1 MEFYIVLFSVLAL
14 IIVFLAIILIRAIN
28 FKPLPV
34 ELDDTTEIDFDK
46 ETVISNLQTLI
57 KFKTVSNVDSSLED
71 ENEFNGFVAK
81 LPELYPAV
89 FANCEL
95 KKFEG
100 RALLFKWT
108 GKSSEKPSVMMSHYD
123 VVPVNEELWSVPAFE
138 GLIKDGVMYGR
149 GVVDTKVT
157 FNAVMTSVN
166 KLILEGF
173 VPENDV
179 YLAFSGGEEIN
190 GIGAVNIVNYFKE
203 NGIEPNLVVD
213 EGGGVVEN
221 VFPGVKEPCAVVG
234 IAEKGMMVVEYSTS
248 CHGGHA
254 SAPKPHTPVGILS
267 KACCKV
273 ENNPFKMHITEPV
286 SKMFNVLGRKS
297 TFLYRVIF
305 ANHWAFGWV
314 LDLLG
319 KKQGGEMNAL
329 LRTTIAF
336 TQMEGSKAQN
346 VIPAKARMVCNMRLN
361 PSDTVDGALERLK
374 KTVNDENVDINVILG
389 VNPSRVSQTECDSY
403 KKVEKAILN
412 TWKGSVVA
420 PYLMVQCSDSRHYGK
435 ISDKVYRFSACD
447 LTSEER
453 AGVHGI
459 DEHLRLDAIIRSVE
473 FYLRL
478 LKQC

>member
-1 MEFYIVLFSVLAL
+1 
-14 IIVFLAIILIRAIN
+14 
-28 FKPLPV
+28 
-34 ELDDTTEIDFDK
+34 
-46 ETVISNLQTLI
+46 
-57 KFKTVSNVDSSLED
+57 
-71 ENEFNGFVAK
+71 
-81 LPELYPAV
+81 
-89 FANCEL
+89 
-95 KKFEG
+95 
-100 RALLFKWT
+100 
-108 GKSSEKPSVMMSHYD
+108 
-123 VVPVNEELWSVPAFE
+123 
-138 GLIKDGVMYGR
+138 
-149 GVVDTKVT
+149 
-157 FNAVMTSVN
+157 
-166 KLILEGF
+166 
-173 VPENDV
+173 
-179 YLAFSGGEEIN
+179 
-190 GIGAVNIVNYFKE
+190 
-203 NGIEPNLVVD
+203 
-213 EGGGVVEN
+213 
-221 VFPGVKEPCAVVG
+221 
-234 IAEKGMMVVEYSTS
+234 
-248 CHGGHA
+248 
-254 SAPKPHTPVGILS
+254 
-267 KACCKV
+267 
-273 ENNPFKMHITEPV
+273 
-286 SKMFNVLGRKS
+286 
-297 TFLYRVIF
+297 
-305 ANHWAFGWV
+305 
-314 LDLLG
+314 
-319 KKQGGEMNAL
+319 GGEMNAL